1 MGNTPIVNKFISL
14 FSFTWVFPSNKK
26 LSASSSSSR
35 TPVIQM
41 FAPLMEIDALIGF
54 LPFFFLFNL
63 NTVRR
68 WAGTTFLFLSSKL
81 LLLSFI
87 CSALLQMLCIAHLSL
102 IHWIVQLQ
110 HSFSSFYIFILCGKE
125 LLSINFIHYS
135 LNGLSEFSCNLLNF
149 FITVIS
155 NLHHL
160 DHNIPCLWVFS
171 YGRTTIFF

>member
-1 MGNTPIVNKFISL
+1 MGNTPIVNRFISL

-35 TPVIQM
+35 TRYSDVCPSDGNWRSYR
-41 FAPLMEIDALIGF
+41 LSSL
-54 LPFFFLFNL
+54 FLFNL